1 MPGTIKSSIGF
12 GTLLLD
18 GIGDTIRVSLS
29 DDPVKEV
36 KVGNEIL
43 KSLGL
48 RNRGVKIISCPSCA
62 RQGFQV
68 IDTVKILEK
77 KLSHI
82 KTPVTLS
89 IIGCVVNGP
98 GEAAYTDI
106 GITGGG
112 KGNNML
118 YLSGLQTE
126 KVPTENIIEKVVEE
140 VQKKVSE
147 LEKNKMIPRK
157 TIEDLIDKHSLLE
170 KDLSSGNIDK
180 KIFAEKSKE
189 YSDLNEIIHDTKKY
203 LSFEKDK
210 KELEKIIDDISSDE
224 ELKKMAKLELE
235 ELNEENKKNEKKLKL
250 FLLPKDEADKKNAII
265 EIRAGTGGLEAS
277 LFAADLF
284 RMYEKV
290 SNKKKWSLELISIS
304 RSEAGGLKEVIASIK
319 GTNIYST
326 LKYES
331 GVHRVQRVPDTETQ
345 GRVHTSAATV
355 AVLPEA
361 EEVDLK
367 INESDLRI
375 DVFRAGGPG
384 GQSVNTTDSAVRI
397 THIPTGLS
405 VSQQDEKSQH
415 KNKAKGMKIL
425 RSRLY
430 ELERSRIDLERS
442 KDRKSKIGTGD
453 RSERIR
459 TYNFPQGRVT
469 DHRINLT
476 LHKLDE
482 FLEGE
487 VFDEMIETL
496 TLQAQEESLSNL

>member
-1 MPGTIKSSIGF
+1 
-12 GTLLLD
+12 
-18 GIGDTIRVSLS
+18 
-29 DDPVKEV
+29 
-36 KVGNEIL
+36 
-43 KSLGL
+43 
-48 RNRGVKIISCPSCA
+48 
-62 RQGFQV
+62 
-68 IDTVKILEK
+68 
-77 KLSHI
+77 
-82 KTPVTLS
+82 
-89 IIGCVVNGP
+89 
-98 GEAAYTDI
+98 
-106 GITGGG
+106 
-112 KGNNML
+112 
-118 YLSGLQTE
+118 
-126 KVPTENIIEKVVEE
+126 
-140 VQKKVSE
+140 
-147 LEKNKMIPRK
+147 MIPSK
-157 TIEDLIDKHSLLE
+157 TIEELIFKHSTLE
-170 KDLSSGNIDK
+170 TDLSSGNLDK
-180 KIFAEKSKE
+180 KLFAEKSKE
-189 YSDLNEIIHDTKKY
+189 YSDVSEVIVSAKKY
-203 LSFEKDK
+203 LSYEKDK
-210 KELEKIIDDISSDE
+210 KELENILEDNSVDE
-224 ELKKMAKLELE
+224 ELKKLADMELLELKDE
-235 ELNEENKKNEKKLKL
+235 YERNEKKLKL

-277 LFAADLF
+277 LFASDLF
-284 RMYEKV
+284 KMYEKV
-290 SNKKKWSLELISIS
+290 SHKKKWVLELISIS
-304 RSEAGGLKEVIASIK
+304 RSDAGGLKEVIASIK

-430 ELERSRIDLERS
+430 ELERSRIDQERS
-442 KDRKSKIGTGD
+442 KDRKTKIGTGD

-476 LHKLDE
+476 LHKLEE
-482 FLEGE
+482 FMQGE
-487 VFDEMIETL
+487 IFEEMIESL
-496 TLQAQEESLSNL
+496 TLQAQEEELSRLN

>member
-1 MPGTIKSSIGF
+1 MIP
-12 GTLLLD
+12 
-18 GIGDTIRVSLS
+18 
-29 DDPVKEV
+29 
-36 KVGNEIL
+36 
-43 KSLGL
+43 
-48 RNRGVKIISCPSCA
+48 
-62 RQGFQV
+62 
-68 IDTVKILEK
+68 
-77 KLSHI
+77 I
-82 KTPVTLS
+82 KT
-89 IIGCVVNGP
+89 VN
-98 GEAAYTDI
+98 
-106 GITGGG
+106 
-112 KGNNML
+112 
-118 YLSGLQTE
+118 
-126 KVPTENIIEKVVEE
+126 
-140 VQKKVSE
+140 
-147 LEKNKMIPRK
+147 
-157 TIEDLIDKHSLLE
+157 DLIKKHALLE
-170 KDLSSGNIDK
+170 KELSSGEIK
-180 KIFAEKSKE
+180 KDSFAEKSKE
-189 YSDLNEIIHDTKKY
+189 YADLNEIIKVAQFY
-203 LSFEKDK
+203 ISYEKNK
-210 KELEKIIDDISSDE
+210 KEIQTILEDKNSD
-224 ELKKMAKLELE
+224 LDMIKMAEK
-235 ELNEENKKNEKKLKL
+235 ELNDLKIQNEKNEKKLKL

-277 LFAADLF
+277 LFASDLF
-284 RMYEKV
+284 NMYEKV
-290 SNKKKWSLELISIS
+290 SNKKKWNLELISIS

-319 GTNIYST
+319 GNNIYST

-397 THIPTGLS
+397 THIPTGIS

-430 ELERSRIDLERS
+430 ELERSRIESERS
-442 KDRKSKIGTGD
+442 KDRKSKIGSGD

-487 VFDEMIETL
+487 VFDEMIEAL
-496 TLQAQEESLSNL
+496 TLQAQEESLKILN

>member
-1 MPGTIKSSIGF
+1 MIP
-12 GTLLLD
+12 
-18 GIGDTIRVSLS
+18 
-29 DDPVKEV
+29 
-36 KVGNEIL
+36 L
-43 KSLGL
+43 K
-48 RNRGVKIISCPSCA
+48 
-62 RQGFQV
+62 
-68 IDTVKILEK
+68 TVNDLINKHASLEK
-77 KLSHI
+77 ELSSS
-82 KTPVTLS
+82 K
-89 IIGCVVNGP
+89 
-98 GEAAYTDI
+98 
-106 GITGGG
+106 
-112 KGNNML
+112 
-118 YLSGLQTE
+118 
-126 KVPTENIIEKVVEE
+126 
-140 VQKKVSE
+140 
-147 LEKNKMIPRK
+147 
-157 TIEDLIDKHSLLE
+157 IDKNS
-170 KDLSSGNIDK
+170 
-180 KIFAEKSKE
+180 FAEKSKE
-189 YSDLNEIIHDTKKY
+189 YADLCEIIKIAKIY
-203 LSFEKDK
+203 ISFEKNK
-210 KELEKIIDDISSDE
+210 KEIQTILEDKNSDPD
-224 ELKKMAKLELE
+224 LLKMAETELADLETQ
-235 ELNEENKKNEKKLKL
+235 KDKNEKKLKL

-277 LFAADLF
+277 LFASDLF
-284 RMYEKV
+284 KMYEKV
-290 SNKKKWSLELISIS
+290 SHKKKWLVELISIS
-304 RSEAGGLKEVIASIK
+304 RSEAGGLKEVIASVK
-319 GTNIYST
+319 GNNIYST

-361 EEVDLK
+361 E
-367 INESDLRI
+367 

-430 ELERSRIDLERS
+430 ELERSRIENERS

-487 VFDEMIETL
+487 VFDEMIEAL
-496 TLQAQEESLSNL
+496 TLQAQEESLNILN

>member
-1 MPGTIKSSIGF
+1 
-12 GTLLLD
+12 
-18 GIGDTIRVSLS
+18 
-29 DDPVKEV
+29 
-36 KVGNEIL
+36 
-43 KSLGL
+43 
-48 RNRGVKIISCPSCA
+48 
-62 RQGFQV
+62 
-68 IDTVKILEK
+68 
-77 KLSHI
+77 
-82 KTPVTLS
+82 
-89 IIGCVVNGP
+89 
-98 GEAAYTDI
+98 
-106 GITGGG
+106 
-112 KGNNML
+112 
-118 YLSGLQTE
+118 
-126 KVPTENIIEKVVEE
+126 
-140 VQKKVSE
+140 
-147 LEKNKMIPRK
+147 MIPTK
-157 TIEDLIDKHSLLE
+157 TINDLINKHALLE
-170 KDLSSGNIDK
+170 KELSSEKIDK
-180 KIFAEKSKE
+180 NSFAEKSKE
-189 YSDLNEIIHDTKKY
+189 YADLNEIIQIAKIY
-203 LSFEKDK
+203 ISYEKNK
-210 KELEKIIDDISSDE
+210 KEIQTILEDKDSD
-224 ELKKMAKLELE
+224 LDMIKMAET
-235 ELNEENKKNEKKLKL
+235 ELNNLETQNIRNEKKLKL

-277 LFAADLF
+277 LFASDLF
-284 RMYEKV
+284 KMYEKV
-290 SNKKKWSLELISIS
+290 SNKKKWTLELISIS

-319 GTNIYST
+319 GNNIYST

-397 THIPTGLS
+397 THIPTGIS

-415 KNKAKGMKIL
+415 KNKSKGMKIL

-430 ELERSRIDLERS
+430 ELERSRIESERS
-442 KDRKSKIGTGD
+442 KDRKNKIGSGD

-487 VFDEMIETL
+487 VFDEMIEAL
-496 TLQAQEESLSNL
+496 TLQAQEESLSVLN

>member
-1 MPGTIKSSIGF
+1 
-12 GTLLLD
+12 
-18 GIGDTIRVSLS
+18 
-29 DDPVKEV
+29 
-36 KVGNEIL
+36 
-43 KSLGL
+43 
-48 RNRGVKIISCPSCA
+48 
-62 RQGFQV
+62 
-68 IDTVKILEK
+68 
-77 KLSHI
+77 
-82 KTPVTLS
+82 
-89 IIGCVVNGP
+89 
-98 GEAAYTDI
+98 
-106 GITGGG
+106 
-112 KGNNML
+112 
-118 YLSGLQTE
+118 
-126 KVPTENIIEKVVEE
+126 
-140 VQKKVSE
+140 
-147 LEKNKMIPRK
+147 MIPQK
-157 TIEDLIDKHSLLE
+157 TIEELVNKHSTLE
-170 KDLSSGNIDK
+170 KDLASGKIDK

-189 YSDLNEIIHDTKKY
+189 YADLNEIVENAREYIN
-203 LSFEKDK
+203 FEKEK
-210 KELEKIIDDISSDE
+210 FELEKILNDQSSDE
-224 ELKKMAKLELE
+224 EFIKMAEGEMNQLLSKHQS
-235 ELNEENKKNEKKLKL
+235 NEKKLKL
-250 FLLPKDEADKKNAII
+250 FLLPKDEADKKNAIL

-277 LFAADLF
+277 LFASDLF
-284 RMYEKV
+284 KMYEKI
-290 SNKKKWSLELISIS
+290 SHKKKWSVELISIS
-304 RSEAGGLKEVIASIK
+304 KSEAGGLKEVIASIK

-397 THIPTGLS
+397 THVPTGIS

-425 RSRLY
+425 RARLY
-430 ELERSRIDLERS
+430 ELERQRIDQERS

-487 VFDEMIETL
+487 AFDEVIESL
-496 TLQAQEESLSNL
+496 TLQDQEESLSNL

>member
-1 MPGTIKSSIGF
+1 
-12 GTLLLD
+12 
-18 GIGDTIRVSLS
+18 
-29 DDPVKEV
+29 
-36 KVGNEIL
+36 
-43 KSLGL
+43 
-48 RNRGVKIISCPSCA
+48 
-62 RQGFQV
+62 
-68 IDTVKILEK
+68 
-77 KLSHI
+77 
-82 KTPVTLS
+82 
-89 IIGCVVNGP
+89 
-98 GEAAYTDI
+98 
-106 GITGGG
+106 
-112 KGNNML
+112 
-118 YLSGLQTE
+118 
-126 KVPTENIIEKVVEE
+126 
-140 VQKKVSE
+140 
-147 LEKNKMIPRK
+147 MIPLK
-157 TIEDLIDKHSLLE
+157 KIEELIQKHSLLE
-170 KDLSSGNIDK
+170 KDLSSSKIDK
-180 KIFAEKSKE
+180 KLFAEKSKE
-189 YSDLNEIIHDTKKY
+189 YSDLNEIIKNAKKY
-203 LSFEKDK
+203 FSYEKDRLEIQK
-210 KELEKIIDDISSDE
+210 ILDDKNSDTELI
-224 ELKKMAKLELE
+224 KMAEI
-235 ELNEENKKNEKKLKL
+235 ELNDLKQENETNEKKLKM

-284 RMYEKV
+284 KMYERV
-290 SNKKKWSLELISIS
+290 SHKKRWIVELISIS

-319 GTNIYST
+319 GNNIYST

-367 INESDLRI
+367 INEIDLRI

-397 THIPTGLS
+397 THIPTGIS

-425 RSRLY
+425 RARLY
-430 ELERSRIDLERS
+430 ELERSRIENERS
-442 KDRKSKIGTGD
+442 KDRKNKIGTGD

-476 LHKLDE
+476 LHKLEE

-487 VFDEMIETL
+487 IFDEMIEAL
-496 TLQAQEESLSNL
+496 TLQAQEESLGLMN